1 MKKFK
6 NRWLVTLCVSIL
18 VLGMVGVVNAATV
31 QSGQNYQQSIA
42 NWIANDPNPMP
53 MNMNTNLNTDPA
65 NGTTGSNSNAQ
76 PTANNSTQPSPGS
89 SQPAANNT
97 QPATNSSQ
105 PAANNTQPAASTSGQ
120 NSQQPVNSG
129 QPAGQTPAPANQT
142 DLYNQMLQACLQ
154 MGGQMMQNCPMLNG
168 SNMTPEQMIK
178 ICLQMNGQMMNMSQ
192 QDLAAMQQACQ
203 QWYQQGQK
211 NPQNTQAP
219 AQNNWGSRNMSGKWS
234 NMGHDRW

>member
-53 MNMNTNLNTDPA
+53 MNMNTNMNTDPA

-76 PTANNSTQPSPGS
+76 PTANNSTQPSTGSTQPAADNTQPAANS

-97 QPATNSSQ
+97 QPATN
-105 PAANNTQPAASTSGQ
+105 NTQPAANTSGQ
-120 NSQQPVNSG
+120 NSQQPVSQN
-129 QPAGQTPAPANQT
+129 

-178 ICLQMNGQMMNMSQ
+178 ICLQMNGQMMNMNQ
-192 QDLAAMQQACQ
+192 QDFAAMQQACQ

-211 NPQNTQAP
+211 NPQNTQVP